1 MDGTHEPPT
10 FPIAAPP
17 DFVIPAARE
26 FTVTIPHHGDLR
38 GLAWE
43 PARPRGRIGL
53 LHGLGDHAARY
64 EHVARDLADRGFA
77 VEALDLPGHG
87 RSYGERGHVGSWEEY
102 RRAIDG
108 WLRRWDDLPAGDAR
122 GLLGHSMGALV
133 ALDFALREP
142 DALAALVLSAP
153 PFELVLRPS
162 MLKVRAAQVAARIW
176 PGFSQGSTILPS
188 MLSRD
193 QAVVRAHAEDP
204 LVHYR
209 ISARLFF
216 EFQAARSDLI
226 RRAREIRVDTLILHG
241 GADPI
246 SSVEG
251 SERWARR
258 APDGRVT
265 CRLYPGLLHEVLNEI
280 ERAQVL
286 LDLREWLD
294 QEMPAARV

>member
-1 MDGTHEPPT
+1 M
-10 FPIAAPP
+10 
-17 DFVIPAARE
+17 IPAASE
-26 FTVTIPHHGDLR
+26 FFIDVPHHGRLR

-43 PARPRGRIGL
+43 PERPRGRVGL

-64 EHVARDLADRGFA
+64 EHVARELARRGFA
-77 VEALDLPGHG
+77 AEALDLPGHG
-87 RSYGERGHVGSWEEY
+87 RSYGQRGHVGSWEEY
-102 RRAIDG
+102 RNAVDL
-108 WLRRWDDLPAGDAR
+108 WLARWDHLPAGDAR
-122 GLLGHSMGALV
+122 ALLGHSMGALV
-133 ALDFALREP
+133 VLDAALRAP
-142 DALAALVLSAP
+142 DPLAALVLSAP

-162 MLKVRAAQVAARIW
+162 MLKVRAAQVAARFW

-193 QAVVRAHAEDP
+193 QEVVRAHAQDP

-216 EFQAARSDLI
+216 EFQSARGALT
-226 RRAREIRVDTLILHG
+226 RRAADLPVDTLILHG

-246 SSVEG
+246 ANVEG

-265 CRLYPGLLHEVLNEI
+265 CRLYPGLLHEVLNEV
-280 ERAQVL
+280 ERARVL
-286 LDLREWLD
+286 VDLGDWLD
-294 QEMPAARV
+294 QEMPALRV